1 MSHLHRAWASESAIR
16 AALEAPELC
25 PAGQRFVTT
34 PAGPQTA
41 DDWHRAISQPTPAMR
56 AAWARLQDSLARA
69 RAGRAAPA
77 TDHPKD

>member
-1 MSHLHRAWASESAIR
+1 MSALHRAWLADQADK
-16 AALEAPELC
+16 AAQATQ
-25 PAGQRFVTT
+25 PA

-56 AAWARLQDSLARA
+56 AAWAYLQDSLARA
-69 RAGRAAPA
+69 RAARAATP